1 LKRHLVPVSG
11 SPYIIQR
18 LLVFCGSCWLLA
30 SWIMV
35 IGLRQPMLPTTQ
47 TWLPGVRMMLIM
59 SAIGLVVVWPMAALS
74 TSRDVPPRTTLRHTV
89 ILLITAQLITWPSG
103 FVTTWLFSRT
113 ALIAITL
120 TGWGLLAGV
129 ITAWGRSRA
138 RFWPRSISMLIC
150 LMLTIVS
157 PILVLM
163 DESIRSA
170 IPFSPLTSLWY
181 LAGGGLND
189 TTSREWIAGLAP
201 WLIALASWPLISRA
215 GGCPE
220 QPKAGHWRT

>member
-1 LKRHLVPVSG
+1 MKRHLVPVSG

-18 LLVFCGSCWLLA
+18 LLVFCGSCWLLI
-30 SWIMV
+30 SWLLV

-59 SAIGLVVVWPMAALS
+59 SAIGLVVVWPMAALTTRYEVS
-74 TSRDVPPRTTLRHTV
+74 PRTTLKHTL

-120 TGWGLLAGV
+120 TGWGLLAGM
-129 ITAWGRSRA
+129 IAAWGRYRKQA
-138 RFWPRSISMLIC
+138 LHRTIAMLIC
-150 LMLTIVS
+150 LILTPAAPIV
-157 PILVLM
+157 VLM
-163 DESIRSA
+163 DESIRMA

-181 LAGGGLND
+181 LAGGGMND
-189 TTSREWIAGLAP
+189 TTAREWTAGVAP
-201 WLIALASWPLISRA
+201 WLIAIGSWPLITRA
-215 GGCPE
+215 HGCRDAS
-220 QPKAGHWRT
+220 KAGH